1 MPSQA
6 HIAIFLKMA
15 SSDEWQESDEEEKLN
30 ENGSESERFD
40 ENEENS
46 MYMSVQLKLVLFLT
60 DTKLATSVKTLEI
73 YQCSRI
79 KVSGLDGSLANTDV

>member
-1 MPSQA
+1 MICYNKGYTKCFKVMPSQA
-6 HIAIFLKMA
+6 HIAFFFKMA
-15 SSDEWQESDEEEKLN
+15 SSDEWQESDEEERLN

-73 YQCSRI
+73 Y
-79 KVSGLDGSLANTDV
+79 

>member
-1 MPSQA
+1 
-6 HIAIFLKMA
+6 MA

-46 MYMSVQLKLVLFLT
+46 MYMSVQLQLVLFLT
-60 DTKLATSVKTLEI
+60 DTKLATSVETLEI
-73 YQCSRI
+73 Y
-79 KVSGLDGSLANTDV
+79 

>member
-1 MPSQA
+1 MLASYA
-6 HIAIFLKMA
+6 IAGSYCIFFKMA

-73 YQCSRI
+73 Y
-79 KVSGLDGSLANTDV
+79 